1 MVLAA
6 SPSTAKEMS
15 HSGRWS
21 REGAGC
27 WFCRAGSVGGFMQLA
42 RDQGKTCAFSIALE

>member
-15 HSGRWS
+15 HSGHWR
-21 REGAGC
+21 REGVGC
-27 WFCRAGSVGGFMQLA
+27 YFCCRAVAGSLDVAGSGMF
-42 RDQGKTCAFSIALE
+42 